1 MEISMTSHNKIKT
14 VHELLVYIQQAKL
27 RQDMTIWK
35 FWQTMEQLFTI
46 STCKVQHIDNYN
58 MVHYTLLVITSKERL
73 FTLCQGSCFS

>member
-46 STCKVQHIDNYN
+46 STCTAHRQ
-58 MVHYTLLVITSKERL
+58 L
-73 FTLCQGSCFS
+73 

>member
-1 MEISMTSHNKIKT
+1 METSMTSHNKIKK
-14 VHELLVYIQQAKL
+14 VHELLIYLQQAKL

-58 MVHYTLLVITSKERL
+58 MVHYTLLVTAHVQHTYS
-73 FTLCQGSCFS
+73 TCC